1 MTIFEEITVIAKI
14 FYIRWKALGKIRHSS
29 MLATSLF
36 GLFWTMAVSGSVDIF
51 SWVYYMCPCNSAL
64 TLTVFPHP
72 THLSE
77 CWITHITFQGRTRC
91 HCPSLW
97 LVNDHPY
104 SALIGWFKNVRKHI
118 QTDSAASTSNT
129 RFNQDNT

>member
-1 MTIFEEITVIAKI
+1 MTIFNRDNK
-14 FYIRWKALGKIRHSS
+14 LSS
-29 MLATSLF
+29 YLKYLCNYCDFLKNSHW
-36 GLFWTMAVSGSVDIF
+36 LFWTMAVSGSVDIF